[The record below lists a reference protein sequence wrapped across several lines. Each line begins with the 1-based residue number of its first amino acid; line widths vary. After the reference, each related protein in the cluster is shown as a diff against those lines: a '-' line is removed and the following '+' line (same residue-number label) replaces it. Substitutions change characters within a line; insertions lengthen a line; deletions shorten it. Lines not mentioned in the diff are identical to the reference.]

1 MFAAVSS
8 SKSVSTLLRRL
19 FTIGGK
25 IVVTKH
31 KDYPRYFFF
40 HAVIRIPL
48 HTNNNP
54 HQSFFLPYLFVTN
67 SPVFPKCVSLCYLF
81 ATATNHLL
89 LLFSSSSPWKKKKYK
104 PVCRN
109 YATLFGGQWFYNGGM
124 WNRLCNVKWNK
135 NNWSLHFTLVVP
147 GGEAHHF
154 LVAHPKELFFL
165 MCQIEI

>member
-81 ATATNHLL
+81 VTATNHLL
-89 LLFSSSSPWKKKKYK
+89 LLFSSSSPWKKKNTSRFAEIM
-104 PVCRN
+104 PHSS
-109 YATLFGGQWFYNGGM
+109 GDSDSIM
-124 WNRLCNVKWNK
+124 
-135 NNWSLHFTLVVP
+135 
-147 GGEAHHF
+147 GECGTGCA
-154 LVAHPKELFFL
+154 
-165 MCQIEI
+165 M